1 MNATKLVSQQSNSF
15 TVLFLVSL
23 IVRTLAMTVV
33 VVFLFQVK
41 NIPHIMLL
49 RLAQCSPKTDED
61 GFSSDDELCNID
73 CVQYDIRESIIN
85 TQTIFNLAQF
95 RKYISVRIHYSI
107 TGSIFRIQCIKH
119 IWISLL

>member
-1 MNATKLVSQQSNSF
+1 M
-15 TVLFLVSL
+15 LFLVSL

-49 RLAQCSPKTDED
+49 RLAQCSPKTDEN
-61 GFSSDDELCNID
+61 GFSSDYELCNID
-73 CVQYDIRESIIN
+73 CVQYNIRESTIN

-95 RKYISVRIHYSI
+95 RKFISIRIHYSI
-107 TGSIFRIQCIKH
+107 TGFIFRIQCIKH
-119 IWISLL
+119 IWISPLT